1 MCYNHKNSIGHIYFD
16 CQVLRRLTKEM
27 RWDWDMAKTSQQQK
41 RIREYNDEPLSPD
54 FSKTDDEF
62 VDHLMKQLP
71 PLLPEIE
78 KDDKDRS

>member
-1 MCYNHKNSIGHIYFD
+1 
-16 CQVLRRLTKEM
+16 
-27 RWDWDMAKTSQQQK
+27 MAKTSRQQK
-41 RIREYNDEPLSPD
+41 PIREYNDVPLSPD

-71 PLLPEIE
+71 PLPPEME